1 MILLSSLFMR
11 FYYLYF
17 HYLSSVSMNDD
28 EIFHETSP
36 ENFSNVDISECVVN
50 LGVRNMACPSPM
62 KAHSL
67 KEHLHA
73 QNKSCGSRNIPC
85 VVLNEN
91 IIENLS
97 PASSS
102 NSYANSRAIDDCNQD
117 RKKLYSPDKRKI
129 VPYIQPRQLNLSN
142 SSLIER
148 FQDHDIKCL
157 EDQSPKKLHSS
168 PNKVYSSP
176 KISNSLKKSFQSPKN
191 SYLPEKEYHK
201 LMHRSFV
208 KPAEAETTNNSKNV
222 QRTPRKRLMIGKN
235 LTQSQQYD
243 SHGDETQ
250 SVSSLETQTY
260 TNITLHTSSTNDITP
275 NGKLKKRFTM
285 KRSTKRK

>member
-1 MILLSSLFMR
+1 
-11 FYYLYF
+11 
-17 HYLSSVSMNDD
+17 MNND
-28 EIFHETSP
+28 EIYHEMAP
-36 ENFSNVDISECVVN
+36 ENLSNIGISECVVN

-67 KEHLHA
+67 REHLHA
-73 QNKSCGSRNIPC
+73 QKKSCGSNNIPC
-85 VVLNEN
+85 AVLNEN
-91 IIENLS
+91 IIESLS

-102 NSYANSRAIDDCNQD
+102 NNYANSRVIDDYNPD
-117 RKKLYSPDKRKI
+117 EKASYSVDKRNI
-129 VPYIQPRQLNLSN
+129 VPSFQPRQLNLSN

-157 EDQSPKKLHSS
+157 KDVSPKKSHSS

-176 KISNSLKKSFQSPKN
+176 KIACSIKKSILSPKKLI
-191 SYLPEKEYHK
+191 LPEEEYYK
-201 LMHRSFV
+201 PIHRSSI
-208 KPAEAETTNNSKNV
+208 KPDEAQTTNTSKNV
-222 QRTPRKRLMIGKN
+222 QRTPKRRLMIGQN
-235 LTQSQQYD
+235 LTPSQQYD

-260 TNITLHTSSTNDITP
+260 IDISLHASSTNDITP

>member
-1 MILLSSLFMR
+1 
-11 FYYLYF
+11 
-17 HYLSSVSMNDD
+17 MNND
-28 EIFHETSP
+28 EIYHEMAP
-36 ENFSNVDISECVVN
+36 ENLSNIGMSECVVN
-50 LGVRNMACPSPM
+50 LGLRNMACPSPM

-73 QNKSCGSRNIPC
+73 QKKSCGSNNIPC
-85 VVLNEN
+85 AVLNEN
-91 IIENLS
+91 IIESLS

-102 NSYANSRAIDDCNQD
+102 NNYANSRVIDGYNPDQ
-117 RKKLYSPDKRKI
+117 KASYSVDNRNI
-129 VPYIQPRQLNLSN
+129 VPCFQPRQLNLSN

-157 EDQSPKKLHSS
+157 KDVSRKKPYSS

-176 KISNSLKKSFQSPKN
+176 KIACSI
-191 SYLPEKEYHK
+191 
-201 LMHRSFV
+201 
-208 KPAEAETTNNSKNV
+208 KPDEAQTTNTSKNV
-222 QRTPRKRLMIGKN
+222 QRTPRRRLMIGQN
-235 LTQSQQYD
+235 LTPSQQYD
-243 SHGDETQ
+243 SHGDEIQ

-260 TNITLHTSSTNDITP
+260 IDISLHASSTNDITP